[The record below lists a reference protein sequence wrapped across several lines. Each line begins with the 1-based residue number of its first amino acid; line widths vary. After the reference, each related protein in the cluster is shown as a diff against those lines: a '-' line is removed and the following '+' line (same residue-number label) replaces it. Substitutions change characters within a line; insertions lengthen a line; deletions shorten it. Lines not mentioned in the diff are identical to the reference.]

1 MRVRRWIALSILIAV
16 AGCNGQIYVGADL
29 DEKARRESAACPR
42 LPARETMVPPPGVYA
57 NPRISIDY
65 GKLVPR
71 PDPRNN
77 IDMGYADYVK
87 ANPHMVEQVYYDA
100 THGSERAAW
109 LICYLEVAARNLG
122 RDLARMLSKLSCQ
135 LLLPCESAL
144 RDAMPPISDQTASG
158 RRLLGLIGN
167 EFEQEATRIRIRQ
180 TLIADALA
188 LISGVKVAGVMRPG
202 VAVPRLFGAIPGPA
216 RSFGSMS
223 SFRRAMGS
231 AGPGMEW
238 HHIVEQTK
246 GNIARFG
253 PRSIH
258 NTSNVIRLD
267 EKIHREISRRYSRK
281 PVGRSQTVRKQLSTQ
296 SFEDQRAYGLKVLRD
311 YGVIVQ

>member
-1 MRVRRWIALSILIAV
+1 MAPRTPLCPAPPDLRVRRWLALSILIAI

-57 NPRISIDY
+57 NPRITIDN

-87 ANPHMVEQVYYDA
+87 ANAHMVEQVYYDA
-100 THGSERAAW
+100 THGNERAAW

-144 RDAMPPISDQTASG
+144 RDAMPPISDQTASD
-158 RRLLGLIGN
+158 RRLLGLIGD

-188 LISGVKVAGVMRPG
+188 LISGVKVAGVIRPG
-202 VAVPRLFGAIPGPA
+202 VAFPGSSASSRAPRGASGRCRPFGEPWDRPALGWSGIISSSRPRETSPGSVQEA
-216 RSFGSMS
+216 FTTRAMSSASMRRSIVRSAGVTHGSPWDEAKPFGSS
-223 SFRRAMGS
+223 
-231 AGPGMEW
+231 
-238 HHIVEQTK
+238 
-246 GNIARFG
+246 
-253 PRSIH
+253 
-258 NTSNVIRLD
+258 
-267 EKIHREISRRYSRK
+267 
-281 PVGRSQTVRKQLSTQ
+281 
-296 SFEDQRAYGLKVLRD
+296 
-311 YGVIVQ
+311 